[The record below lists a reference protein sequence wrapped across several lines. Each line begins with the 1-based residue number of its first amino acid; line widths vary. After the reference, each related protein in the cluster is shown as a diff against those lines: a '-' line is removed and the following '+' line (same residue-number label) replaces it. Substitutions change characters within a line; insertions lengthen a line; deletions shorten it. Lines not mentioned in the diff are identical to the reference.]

1 MKNIIALLIF
11 TLFIACKSDKKES
24 STISSSAQTNQVK
37 ADTKALESGDYSALL
52 IDFKCDIDI
61 SELSQV
67 LEVAETDLSLS
78 QYPRQGKCTFN
89 LKGFGKNTLGDDS
102 GISWG
107 PFPTSKAQNKKEIES
122 YLKRKKE
129 GLKIMGM
136 DIQLA
141 ETGDCYLAYQPAH
154 GRLLIYNEHYDQ
166 AFLMNYGIRSAN
178 NDRTKEQHEAL
189 RLKMTD
195 LANYLLKKHRK

>member
-1 MKNIIALLIF
+1 MKNIITLLIF

-24 STISSSAQTNQVK
+24 STISSSAPTNEVK
-37 ADTKALESGDYSALL
+37 TDTEVLESGDYSSLL

-136 DIQLA
+136 DIELA
-141 ETGDCYLAYQPAH
+141 ENGDCYIAYQPAH
-154 GRLLIYNEHYDQ
+154 GRVIILNEHYDQ
-166 AFLMNYGIRSAN
+166 MFLIHYGQKNAN
-178 NDRTKEQHEAL
+178 NNRTKEQHEAL
-189 RLKMTD
+189 LPKMID
-195 LANYLLKKHRK
+195 LANYLLKKYRK